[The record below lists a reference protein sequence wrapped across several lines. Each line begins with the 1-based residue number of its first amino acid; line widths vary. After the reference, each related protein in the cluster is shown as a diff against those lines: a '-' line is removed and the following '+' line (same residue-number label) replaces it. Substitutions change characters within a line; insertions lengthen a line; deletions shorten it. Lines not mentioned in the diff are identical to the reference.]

1 MLRLDL
7 SQTAAGTLTSLV
19 LAILKK
25 WLTQFESLRCLEG
38 EYITLSALVTGS
50 VTSAVS
56 TFALGALALVCGAN
70 NR

>member
-1 MLRLDL
+1 MLRLEL
-7 SQTAAGTLTSLV
+7 SQTAAGTLTS

-56 TFALGALALVCGAN
+56 TLALVRWRAVVARTG
-70 NR
+70 RPS